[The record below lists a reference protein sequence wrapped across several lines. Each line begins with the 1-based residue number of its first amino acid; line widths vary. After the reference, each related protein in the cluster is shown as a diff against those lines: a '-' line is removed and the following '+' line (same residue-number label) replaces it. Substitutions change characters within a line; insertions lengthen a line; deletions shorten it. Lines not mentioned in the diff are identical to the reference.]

1 MPATSSGS
9 ALLPLHTNALTDR
22 RGSPIIAPRAR
33 VTLPRSIK
41 LPMET
46 FMDPALWLSLATVCL
61 LGAMSPGPSLAVV
74 MNNTLGGGPAAGY
87 ASALAHGAGVALY
100 GLLTVAGLAVLVTSS
115 PAIYFG
121 LQLAGAAY
129 LVYLGIRALRSSGTP
144 ALETTAT
151 ADNRGAATSGFL
163 VAFLNPK
170 LAVFMLALF
179 SQFLRPEAQLGEK
192 AVMVATVG
200 LTDAAWYSL
209 VVALISRQ
217 AFLQRLRASA
227 RLIDR
232 CFGVILILLAL
243 SVVLRSFTA

>member
-1 MPATSSGS
+1 MPFDT
-9 ALLPLHTNALTDR
+9 HTLTGWP
-22 RGSPIIAPRAR
+22 GSPIIAPQVGRS
-33 VTLPRSIK
+33 LPCSVK

-46 FMDPALWLSLATVCL
+46 LMDPAQWLSLATVCL

-74 MNNTLGGGPAAGY
+74 MNNTLGGGPSAGY

-115 PAIYFG
+115 PAIYLG

-129 LVYLGIRALRSSGTP
+129 LVYLGVRALRSSGAPMLVET
-144 ALETTAT
+144 ATTA
-151 ADNRGAATSGFL
+151 DSRGAATSGFL

-170 LAVFMLALF
+170 LAAFMLALF

-200 LTDAAWYSL
+200 LIDAAWYTV
-209 VVALISRQ
+209 VVALISRK
-217 AFLQRLRASA
+217 AFLERLRASA

-232 CFGVILILLAL
+232 CFGLILIMLAL
-243 SVVLRSFTA
+243 SVAIRSLTA